1 MALYGFITHNMDGV
15 LVQAPCESG
24 EMEHNDS
31 HNCND
36 NGFALIALATNY
48 GVMARLQPTNIQSQS
63 IIALA
68 LIPTL
73 AGLSAYSLSY

>member
-1 MALYGFITHNMDGV
+1 MALYGFMTHSMDGV

-36 NGFALIALATNY
+36 NGVCTHSSCHELWSNGKAATH
-48 GVMARLQPTNIQSQS
+48 
-63 IIALA
+63 
-68 LIPTL
+68 
-73 AGLSAYSLSY
+73 